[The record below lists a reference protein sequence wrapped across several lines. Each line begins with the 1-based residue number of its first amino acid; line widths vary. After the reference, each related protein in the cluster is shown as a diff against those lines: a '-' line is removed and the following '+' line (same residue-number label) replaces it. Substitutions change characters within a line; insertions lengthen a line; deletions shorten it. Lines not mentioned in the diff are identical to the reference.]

1 MHACDFEYDGLYL
14 SDFGFVICRFDSAS
28 DVESV
33 NPGSQITFNTVSR
46 NRGKKHSLTGT
57 RYEECIEASFDIC
70 KDPSSH
76 DDLRITDN
84 EYRELMRWLN
94 RNTFC
99 KFSIVDD
106 ENIEMEPRYY
116 NASFNI
122 EKYKID
128 DILYGLNL
136 SMITDAPFGYGAERI
151 LKFDIED
158 TSKSY
163 ALIDT
168 SDEIGYIYPSV
179 KIECKTDGTILI
191 TNDKERCTTQIK
203 NCHAG
208 EVITINGDA
217 LTLSSTD
224 NTHKIYNDFNFEF
237 LKIGN
242 TFNDR
247 VNRLTISLPC
257 KLEIRYTPIVKD
269 SPI

>member
-14 SDFGFVICRFDSAS
+14 SDFGFIICRFDNAS
-28 DVESV
+28 DIESV

-57 RYEECIEASFDIC
+57 KYDDCIEASFDIC

-76 DDLRITDN
+76 SDLRITDN
-84 EYRELMRWLN
+84 EYRDLMRWLN
-94 RNTFC
+94 RNNFC
-99 KFSIVDD
+99 KFSIIDD

-122 EKYKID
+122 EKYKVD

-136 SMITDAPFGYGAERI
+136 SMTTDAPFGYGAERI
-151 LKFDIED
+151 IRFDIED
-158 TSKSY
+158 VSKSY
-163 ALIDT
+163 TIIDT

-179 KIECKTDGTILI
+179 IITCKSEGTLLI
-191 TNDKERCTTQIK
+191 HNDKEDCTMEIK
-203 NCHAG
+203 GCKSG
-208 EVITINGDA
+208 EVISIDGNA
-217 LTLSSTD
+217 LIPRSSD
-224 NTHKIYNDFNFEF
+224 KEHKICNDFNFEF

-247 VNRLTISLPC
+247 VNRITVNLPC
-257 KLEIRYTPIVKD
+257 KLEIRYTPIIKD
-269 SPI
+269 SPN